1 VAETKAP
8 AYFMYFPG
16 NYRWSAAFIN
26 MIGCIAYG
34 GAEIGELHKIGRMLK
49 DKGPDDD
56 AAWFDACVKVAEGVH
71 AYARKW
77 DQQGHRFSAAH
88 AYLRACNYYQMAER
102 FRTPKDKTGL
112 DVYRTG
118 VECFHRHVALTD
130 LKIEIVEVPYEGKSL
145 PGYFV
150 HAQNATSKRTPCVVF
165 FDGLDVT
172 KEIQFV
178 RGVSDLVKR
187 GISCLVMDGPGN
199 GEAIRFRG
207 FVLRHDYDVA
217 GSACIDFLEKRADVD
232 SKKIGVVAISLGGYY
247 APRCAAMEPRFAACI
262 AWGAQ
267 WDYYATWKKR
277 IDASFK
283 TSLSVPGHH
292 IMWILGVDSLDA
304 ALKALEPFKLD
315 GVMQKMRCPFL
326 LVHGA
331 DDEQIPLADA
341 QKQFDAC
348 GSKDKTFRVFT
359 AEEGGAQHCQRD
371 YLTLVVAEM
380 WNWFEEKLV
389 RA

>member
-1 VAETKAP
+1 MAEKKEP

-26 MIGCIAYG
+26 MLGSATYG
-34 GAEIGELHKIGRMLK
+34 GAEIGELHKIGRLLK
-49 DKGPDDD
+49 DKGPEDDE
-56 AAWFDACVKVAEGVH
+56 AWFHACVKVADGVR
-71 AYARKW
+71 AYAEKW
-77 DQQGHRFSAAH
+77 DKAGHRYSAAH
-88 AYLRACNYYQMAER
+88 AYLRSCNYYQMAER
-102 FRTPKDKTGL
+102 FRTPKDDIAL
-112 DVYRTG
+112 AAYRKG
-118 VECFHRHVALTD
+118 VESFQRHAKLTD
-130 LKIEIVEVPYEGKSL
+130 LDIEVVEVPYENGSL

-150 HAQNATSKRTPCVVF
+150 HAQNPKGKRAPCVVF

-172 KEIQFV
+172 KEIQFI
-178 RGVSDLVKR
+178 RGVPDLVKR
-187 GISCLVMDGPGN
+187 GISCLVMDGPGT

-207 FVLRHDYDVA
+207 YHLRHDYEAA
-217 GSACIDFLEKRADVD
+217 GSACIDYLEKRGDVD
-232 SKKIGVVAISLGGYY
+232 PKKIGVVAISLGGYY

-277 IDASFK
+277 IDARFK

-304 ALKALEPFKLD
+304 ALKALEPYKLD
-315 GVMQKMRCPFL
+315 GMMQKMRCPFL

-331 DDEQIPLADA
+331 DDEQIPLEDA

-348 GSKDKTFRVFT
+348 GSKDKTFRVYT

-371 YLTLVVAEM
+371 YLTLVVADM
-380 WNWFEEKLV
+380 WNWFDEKLN
-389 RA
+389 R